1 MNPSAWT
8 VPRIRALKGKQRF
21 ACLTAY
27 DYPTARIV
35 DRSGVPLILVG
46 DSLGAN
52 VLGFESSLPVTMEHM
67 LHHTAAVVRG
77 VDQAVVVGD
86 MPYMSFQISVPRA
99 VENAGRFVQEAGA
112 DAVKLE
118 GGQVRVPTVRAL
130 VENGIPVLSHIGLT
144 PQSIRE
150 MGGYRVQGRSAESA
164 DQLLADARAVA
175 DAGSFAV
182 VLECVPPELGARI
195 TESIDIPTIGIG
207 AGSACDAQI
216 LVLSDLLGLT
226 EGHVPKFARQ
236 YATLAVDIQA
246 AVQAYVADVEA
257 GEFPA
262 DEHTYSPDA

>member
-1 MNPSAWT
+1 MTAWT
-8 VPRIRALKGKQRF
+8 AAKIKATKGKEKL

-150 MGGYRVQGRSAESA
+150 MGG
-164 DQLLADARAVA
+164 
-175 DAGSFAV
+175 
-182 VLECVPPELGARI
+182 
-195 TESIDIPTIGIG
+195 
-207 AGSACDAQI
+207 
-216 LVLSDLLGLT
+216 
-226 EGHVPKFARQ
+226 
-236 YATLAVDIQA
+236 
-246 AVQAYVADVEA
+246 
-257 GEFPA
+257 
-262 DEHTYSPDA
+262 

>member
-1 MNPSAWT
+1 MNPDTWT

-27 DYPTARIV
+27 DYPTARMV

-67 LHHTAAVVRG
+67 LHHAAAVVRG
-77 VDQAVVVGD
+77 VEQAVVVAD
-86 MPYMSFQISVPRA
+86 MPYMSFQVSVSRA
-99 VENAGRFVQEAGA
+99 VENAGRFIQAAGV

-118 GGQVRVPTVRAL
+118 GGQVRVPTIAAL
-130 VENGIPVLSHIGLT
+130 VDNGIPVLSHIGLT

-164 DQLLADARAVA
+164 DQLIADACAVA

-182 VLECVPPELGARI
+182 VLECVPPQLGEKI
-195 TESIDIPTIGIG
+195 TESISVPTIGIG
-207 AGSACDAQI
+207 AGPACDAQI

-236 YATLAVDIQA
+236 YATLAVDIQN
-246 AVQAYVADVEA
+246 AVQSYVADVVSGA
-257 GEFPA
+257 FPA
-262 DEHTYSPDA
+262 PEHTYSPDA